1 MLGCLDACFV
11 CFWGTFLHGTLYQ
24 NVICESAHSGSPYRI
39 DTTDFAGKIREYNQR
54 PPFNF
59 PLGRGLFEKFFKIH
73 ISIYAAHLYDSVML
87 YARALDTVIRGK
99 AADIAAGRTDIHR
112 LARDGQRIT
121 KAIID
126 KGDYES
132 ISGVRHQHRLIGFSI
147 KFR

>member
-1 MLGCLDACFV
+1 MIIPALAPSQPKID
-11 CFWGTFLHGTLYQ
+11 
-24 NVICESAHSGSPYRI
+24 NCEQMGKRAFERWKSLIVVSGSPYRI

-87 YARALDTVIRGK
+87 YARALHTVIKEK
-99 AADIAAGRTDIHR
+99 APDIANGKTDIHR

-132 ISGVRHQHRLIGFSI
+132 ISGVS
-147 KFR
+147 KMAP